1 MKACR
6 QSGASLVVTLVMLV
20 IMSLGAI
27 GLVRSIDSSL
37 MVRCAASVSCN
48 SDSIGTS

>member
-1 MKACR
+1 MKACH

-27 GLVRSIDSSL
+27 RGVSGSISGLH
-37 MVRCAASVSCN
+37 AQ
-48 SDSIGTS
+48 